1 MAIKIRDGGAWVDV
15 GGGSGSGSG
24 PIGSIIYY
32 PSSSPPDGYLKA
44 NGASL
49 NTSTYSDLFS
59 VFGYTFGGS
68 GSSFNL
74 PDLRGEFLRGWDDSR
89 GVDSGR
95 TIGSSQSDSTALPN
109 NPFGTSNP
117 GNHNHGYTDYY
128 NGNGG
133 GQGGGGANTGTTSSG
148 RTTGNAG
155 SHTHTING
163 GDSETRPRNVALL
176 VCIKYQ

>member
-15 GGGSGSGSG
+15 GGGGSGSGSG

-59 VFGYTFGGS
+59 IFGYTFGGS

-74 PDLRGEFLRGWDDSR
+74 PDLRGEFIRGWDDSR

-95 TIGSSQSDSTALPN
+95 G
-109 NPFGTSNP
+109 FGTAQTDDFKS
-117 GNHNHGYTDYY
+117 HNHTIKTEYGTNQNINFTAPNGQY
-128 NGNGG
+128 NQVSFLTQYPNSSAILATGG
-133 GQGGGGANTGTTSSG
+133 T
-148 RTTGNAG
+148 
-155 SHTHTING
+155 
-163 GDSETRPRNVALL
+163 ETRPRNVALL

>member
-15 GGGSGSGSG
+15 GGGGSGSGSG

-49 NTSTYSDLFS
+49 DTLIYSDLFS
-59 VFGYTFGGS
+59 IFGYTFGGS

-117 GNHNHGYTDYY
+117 GNHSHGY
-128 NGNGG
+128 NGG
-133 GQGGGGANTGTTSSG
+133 SLKSLQGDNAGNDDYAGGGG
-148 RTTGNAG
+148 TTGGAG

-163 GDSETRPRNVALL
+163 GDPETRPRNVALL